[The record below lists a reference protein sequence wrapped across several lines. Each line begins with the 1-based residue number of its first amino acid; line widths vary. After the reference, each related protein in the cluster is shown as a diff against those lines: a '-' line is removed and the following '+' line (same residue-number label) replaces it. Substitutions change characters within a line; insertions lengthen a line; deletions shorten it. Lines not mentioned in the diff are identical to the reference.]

1 MLKRLLLF
9 MTLASACY
17 GKTLAQDT
25 TTHIR
30 GMTVNL
36 DEVVVAAQRVG
47 FDINSF
53 IKRVEDD
60 TTFYRAFKN
69 LHHVGF
75 TASNDIRVYMQD
87 RSTVKASLLSQTR
100 QFMNGNCRHMETLS
114 EKTTG
119 DFYTKDHSYNY
130 YTAMLYA
137 NLFFTQGT
145 VCGDDAGPAGRSSL
159 EKHKSQLKQLIFNPG
174 KPIKG
179 VPIVGSKVA
188 IFDPEVQRLYDF
200 SIRAD
205 TFHGSIPC
213 YVFTAR
219 AKKDLGVFDRGDIVI
234 DELVTYFN
242 KENFEIVSR
251 TYSLSYKTVLFDFNV
266 KMHVEMTKAH
276 DLLIPALVTYNGTW
290 DVAFKK
296 RETAVFVA
304 RFSNFDQ

>member
-1 MLKRLLLF
+1 MLKRLLFLIAISF
-9 MTLASACY
+9 CWSLQTI
-17 GKTLAQDT
+17 AQDT

-36 DEVVVAAQRVG
+36 DEVVIAAQRVG
-47 FDINSF
+47 FDVNSF

-69 LHHVGF
+69 LHRVGF
-75 TASNDIRVYMQD
+75 TADNDIRLYDKD
-87 RSTVKASLLSQTR
+87 RSAVKASMNSHTR
-100 QFMNGNCRHMETLS
+100 QAVTGDCRQMQVLD

-119 DFYTKDHSYNY
+119 DFYTKNHDYNY
-130 YTAMLYA
+130 YTAALYA

-145 VCGDDAGPAGRSSL
+145 VCGEDNGNAAKSSM
-159 EKHKSQLKQLIFNPG
+159 EKHKGQLKQLIFNPG
-174 KPIKG
+174 KPIRG

-200 SIRAD
+200 SI
-205 TFHGSIPC
+205 TGETYHGSIPC

-219 AKKDLGVFDRGDIVI
+219 AKKDLGMFDRGDIVI
-234 DELVTYFN
+234 DELITYFN

-251 TYSLSYKTVLFDFNV
+251 KYSLSYKTVLFDFNV
-266 KMHVEMTKAH
+266 KMNVEMTKANG
-276 DLLIPALVTYNGTW
+276 LLIPGLVTYDGTW

-296 RETAVFVA
+296 RETASFVA
-304 RFSNFDQ
+304 KFGDFGN